1 MDSLNIIHM
10 EEKKILTTGEL
21 LDAGRWTQFLES
33 LSVGIT
39 DWVVGSY
46 KDIMNL
52 RVIASGLNNKPEEK
66 RRYSIKT
73 AKDNDL
79 KIYVSVERKRSGNE

>member
-1 MDSLNIIHM
+1 MDSLNIIPM
-10 EEKKILTTGEL
+10 AEKNVTTAGEL
-21 LDAGRWTQFLES
+21 LTAGRWTQFLES

-52 RVIASGLNNKPEEK
+52 RVTASGLNSKPDEK

-79 KIYVSVERKRSGNE
+79 KIYVSVERKERR

>member
-1 MDSLNIIHM
+1 MDSLKSLLM
-10 EEKKILTTGEL
+10 EEKRTPTTGEL
-21 LDAGRWTQFLES
+21 LSAGRWTQFLES
-33 LSVGIT
+33 LAFGIT

-46 KDIMNL
+46 KEIMNL
-52 RVIASGLNNKPEEK
+52 RVTATGLNKRPDGK

-79 KIYVSVERKRSGNE
+79 KIYISVERRREQL

>member
-1 MDSLNIIHM
+1 MA
-10 EEKKILTTGEL
+10 EKNVITAGEL
-21 LDAGRWTQFLES
+21 LTAGRWTQFLES

-52 RVIASGLNNKPEEK
+52 RVTASGLNNKPDEK

-79 KIYVSVERKRSGNE
+79 KIYVSVERKERR